1 MPYYSYRCTQCE
13 ADFEE
18 LVPISAAAAPACPDC
33 GSAEVKQQ
41 LSRVAPPGKAKGI
54 LASARK
60 QAAKEGHFSNYSKA
74 ERKAALK

>member
-1 MPYYSYRCTQCE
+1 MPYYSYRCSQCE
-13 ADFEE
+13 TAFEE
-18 LVPISAAAAPACPDC
+18 LVPLGAASPPPCPEC

-54 LASARK
+54 IASARK
-60 QAAKEGHFSNYSKA
+60 QAAKEGHFSNYSKS